1 MSMFPLGALP
11 MSSLAGLASRASPT
25 DLLQM
30 ARENPAL
37 VAGLAGQVQRNPRA
51 ALDIAG
57 SLVKKNAGRAR
68 GAAAAARG
76 PAMAAAMAARSSVS
90 PVERAVMR
98 INRPPETGRFL
109 RLAQDKGQQMLSK
122 Y

>member
-11 MSSLAGLASRASPT
+11 LSSLAGLAAGASPS

-30 ARENPAL
+30 ARANPAL

-51 ALDIAG
+51 ALDLAG

-76 PAMAAAMAARSSVS
+76 PAMAAAMAARG

-98 INRPPETGRFL
+98 INRPPEAGRFL
-109 RLAQDKGQQMLSK
+109 KIAQDKGAQMLSK